1 VFVVDLR
8 IVLFP
13 SSFQIRLV
21 LARSSSKIF
30 RLDCFHRWWLDR
42 IAILDV
48 SMLLVLARVHVRVH
62 VSVCISITRFTSVF
76 IVGGRDIGLKEFRAA
91 SDLRVRQSWDN
102 DLKPEDMAI
111 IESLMQKIAELHL
124 NLGKEVTGFQ

>member
-21 LARSSSKIF
+21 LACFSSKIF

-48 SMLLVLARVHVRVH
+48 SVLLVLARVH

-76 IVGGRDIGLKEFRAA
+76 IVGARDIGLKVFHAA
-91 SDLRVRQSWDN
+91 SDLRARQSWDIA
-102 DLKPEDMAI
+102 LTAEDMAI
-111 IESLMQKIAELHL
+111 IVSLMQKIVELHL
-124 NLGKEVTGFQ
+124 NLGKEVTRFQ